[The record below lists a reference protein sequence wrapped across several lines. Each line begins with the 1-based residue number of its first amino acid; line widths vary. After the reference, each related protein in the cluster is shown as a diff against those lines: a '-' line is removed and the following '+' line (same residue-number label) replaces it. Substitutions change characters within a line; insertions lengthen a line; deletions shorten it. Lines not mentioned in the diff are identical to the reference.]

1 MEINITVLN
10 YIMVVSLILLLITI
24 IENYFLFKRFNISGW
39 KSLIPIYNNWLTFE
53 MIDLPGWLI
62 FIPVAN
68 MIGML
73 MWPFK
78 IAKKANKSGLLGLL
92 FLFLPHIFLLIII
105 TSKNKT
111 AENNQT
117 ESKEISQVL
126 ETKTET
132 LELEPIEKIPEFI
145 EQPSLNT
152 DETIVDNITPTN
164 NSYINLEPGELPK
177 QNVDEDITSAFNIK
191 PIMEYEN
198 KAVDPIEEVSN
209 TKPINLENIH
219 GPVIPEIDNTEILEL
234 TSEKVLDQDILE
246 ETIELPKMANDEINS
261 GLTATKTCLNCGFE
275 NTYSSKNCYMC
286 GEELQ

>member
-1 MEINITVLN
+1 MNTAVLN
-10 YIMVVSLILLLITI
+10 YIMVASLIILLITI

-111 AENNQT
+111 SENNQT

-164 NSYINLEPGELPK
+164 NSYINLEPEELPK

-191 PIMEYEN
+191 PIIEYEN

-209 TKPINLENIH
+209 TKPINLENIN